1 LGWGKWIILPFFL
14 FCLLSL
20 TLFTLQFNL
29 LYFAIHLQIAVL
41 LGGIQKQTKKR
52 KKKEKVSKDTHHCVC
67 RRERERE
74 REREMDGWL
83 VGWWWLATA
92 FALKIVPQLFP
103 SPSFC
108 SSSSSSSSCFS
119 PTQLL
124 DLLDQQQLCGSSTS
138 S

>member
-1 LGWGKWIILPFFL
+1 
-14 FCLLSL
+14 
-20 TLFTLQFNL
+20 
-29 LYFAIHLQIAVL
+29 LQIAVL
-41 LGGIQKQTKKR
+41 LGGFQKQTKKR

-74 REREMDGWL
+74 RERDGWLVGLL

-92 FALKIVPQLFP
+92 FALKIVPLLFP
-103 SPSFC
+103 SPSLWCSF
-108 SSSSSSSSCFS
+108 SSSSSSSSFS

>member
-1 LGWGKWIILPFFL
+1 MDSSFL
-14 FCLLSL
+14 SFLLTFSH
-20 TLFTLQFNL
+20 TFHSSSIQSVV
-29 LYFAIHLQIAVL
+29 FAIHLQIAVL
-41 LGGIQKQTKKR
+41 LGGIQKQTKER
-52 KKKEKVSKDTHHCVC
+52 KKKEKVSKDTHHCLC

-74 REREMDGWL
+74 RERDGWL

-92 FALKIVPQLFP
+92 FALKIVPHLFP

-108 SSSSSSSSCFS
+108 SSSSSTSSSSSSSSFS

>member
-1 LGWGKWIILPFFL
+1 VESK
-14 FCLLSL
+14 SR
-20 TLFTLQFNL
+20 
-29 LYFAIHLQIAVL
+29 
-41 LGGIQKQTKKR
+41 QKKEKR
-52 KKKEKVSKDTHHCVC
+52 KKRYPKIHTIACVE
-67 RRERERE
+67 ERERE

-108 SSSSSSSSCFS
+108 SSSSSSSSSFS